1 MENRF
6 KFVKFRRGD
15 GEDSQLTCD
24 LVKYRLICK
33 HGNNDSTGY
42 RQYSSLT
49 DLNTAID
56 EIKNQWIAESLAFV
70 DEGFYDDSDTMTLEM
85 LFNIAENPKTKNIKR
100 RKLYNMFETCRQQ
113 ASIIFTTVLWA
124 L

>member
-1 MENRF
+1 MLKNKENFMENRF
-6 KFVKFRRGD
+6 KFVKFCRFD
-15 GEDSQLTCD
+15 GEDTQLTCD

-33 HGNNDSTGY
+33 HGNKDSTGY
-42 RQYSSLT
+42 KQYSNLN

-56 EIKNQWIAESLAFV
+56 GIKNQWITDSFEFV

-100 RKLYNMFETCRQQ
+100 KK
-113 ASIIFTTVLWA
+113 I
-124 L
+124 